1 MLNMPC
7 AIASKICLRRLLLLV
22 LLLPALLVQAAE
34 FEVTRLSTRLKDGV
48 YLVDAHIDYRFS
60 DQALEAL
67 QNGVPLTLEMHVQLR
82 RKGAWVWE
90 SDILEMRLRY
100 RIRYHAL
107 ASVYQVIDLQ
117 SETQQNFATRQSALA
132 ALGEISGLPLI
143 RKAQLDPNEVYILSL
158 RTRLD
163 IEALPLPLRPL
174 AYLTPAWN
182 LSSEWKRWQLQP

>member
-1 MLNMPC
+1 MPC